1 MDKSMKSLITL
12 LAFCLTGSIWASSG
26 FNFFHEL
33 EHTFHVPAHSI
44 SLFVATIVFLVLGIA
59 YRSKLSNVQNT
70 VIPDSGIS
78 LRNIIE
84 FLGQMIMNSARS
96 VMGEES
102 AKRYYSYII
111 FVFTFIL
118 ITNVM
123 GLIPGSSTPNENLN
137 TTLAL
142 GLFTFIYFNIQGI
155 RAVGFINY
163 MKHFMGPLLPLA
175 PLIFCIE
182 IISICIRPVSLAFRL
197 RGNMS
202 GDHLVLGI
210 FSDLVPYIVPIPF
223 YAMGLFVSFLQAFV
237 FTILAMIYIS
247 MATAHHDHGDHGH
260 H

>member
-12 LAFCLTGSIWASSG
+12 LAFCLTGSVWASDG

-44 SLFVATIVFLVLGIA
+44 SLFVAMIVFLVLGIA

-84 FLGQMIMNSARS
+84 FLGQMMMNSARS

-102 AKRYYSYII
+102 AKKYYSYIV

-118 ITNVM
+118 FTNVM
-123 GLIPGSSTPNENLN
+123 GLIPGSLTPNENLN

-182 IISICIRPVSLAFRL
+182 IISICIRPVSLAFRCL
-197 RGNMS
+197 RYYWDMRFYNNGYTYKKTDN
-202 GDHLVLGI
+202 GFVL
-210 FSDLVPYIVPIPF
+210 SIVND
-223 YAMGLFVSFLQAFV
+223 LFVPHTSVPVVSFTQHV
-237 FTILAMIYIS
+237 
-247 MATAHHDHGDHGH
+247 H
-260 H
+260 